1 MTDWTEHRYAVI
13 DVEGNG
19 QHPPDLVELG
29 VVPIEAGN
37 IGKPVTWLCR
47 PERPIA
53 PIARRIHGIRN
64 EMVAAA
70 PPFAEVEPDVRA
82 HLDGAVLVAHNAG
95 VDMSVLRRKMPGFA
109 PAGVL
114 DTLKLSRRLLPG
126 QASHRLGALLEALQ
140 LDRGLPDGLHAHR
153 AGYDVLVTARLFV
166 YLASEAGGVPMSF
179 AELCN
184 GPGGENDALF

>member
-19 QHPPDLVELG
+19 QQPPDLVELG
-29 VVPIEAGN
+29 VVPIEAGK
-37 IGKPVTWLCR
+37 IGEPVTWLCR

-53 PIARRIHGIRN
+53 PLARRIHGIRN
-64 EMVAAA
+64 VMVAAA

-95 VDMSVLRRKMPGFA
+95 VDMGVLRRKMPDFA

-126 QASHRLGALLEALQ
+126 QASHRLGALAGALE

-153 AGYDVLVTARLFV
+153 AGYDVLVTARLFI
-166 YLASEAGGVPMSF
+166 YLASEAGGAPMSF

-184 GPGGENDALF
+184 GPGGEDNALF